1 MEEKNL
7 LTKEGWFGHLEESR
21 SCRILGVVGTI
32 VSDFGLFS
40 TICLSHDQVGA
51 TRNGCFC
58 RLGLLML
65 GYCILSFS
73 RPLAKEAFQVTKR
86 QNDDF
91 LYITYL

>member
-7 LTKEGWFGHLEESR
+7 LTKEGWEGWIFGHLEESR

-40 TICLSHDQVGA
+40 IICLVSLSHDEVEA

-58 RLGLLML
+58 ML
-65 GYCILSFS
+65 G
-73 RPLAKEAFQVTKR
+73 
-86 QNDDF
+86 
-91 LYITYL
+91 